1 MLFVLMD
8 YLERGI
14 ILERERVKKKSTY
27 LSSKI
32 LEQKLW
38 LFFSQLEKN
47 VRNDSDLFDRSKEL
61 ERKFSIAN
69 NSK

>member
-1 MLFVLMD
+1 MD

-69 NSK
+69 NS

>member
-47 VRNDSDLFDRSKEL
+47 VRNDSDPIDRSKEL

-69 NSK
+69 NS

>member
-47 VRNDSDLFDRSKEL
+47 VRNDSDLLDRSKEL

-69 NSK
+69 NS